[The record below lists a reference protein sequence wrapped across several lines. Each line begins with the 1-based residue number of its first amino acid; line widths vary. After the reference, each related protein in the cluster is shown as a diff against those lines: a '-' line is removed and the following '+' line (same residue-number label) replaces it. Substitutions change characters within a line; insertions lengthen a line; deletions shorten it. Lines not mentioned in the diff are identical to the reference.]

1 MQINTVLKWVA
12 TTILIVGAAVNSQK
26 ELFPIG
32 PLLLSAGGF
41 IWLIVAVRWR
51 EWSLVATN
59 FVMSTVGL
67 IGLYIEYFG

>member
-1 MQINTVLKWVA
+1 LQINNILKWAA
-12 TTILIVGAAVNSQK
+12 TVVLIAGAAVNSQK
-26 ELFPIG
+26 EWFPIG
-32 PLLLSAGGF
+32 PLMLATGGY
-41 IWLIVAVRWR
+41 IWLIVAIRWK